1 MALQL
6 AALASVLATTGGRL
20 TVPIGTLFNNKDKDL
35 KQAINAMSFAMQEHE
50 MTNRSQEHVLKFYV
64 DNIDTVDAYKLTKI
78 ICKQFR
84 GSKPNTGA
92 FAIMGT
98 VDPESFDTLH
108 SFANA
113 FEMPF
118 VTPWFPEKTGDME
131 ESAQFAVQMQ
141 PLYHQAIV
149 DLILYYDWKSVIYI
163 YQSSEGLYRLQKIYE
178 NIPRDG
184 RGVPSFYVQTARK
197 ITEAADAI
205 EFITQL
211 EMVDRE
217 SVNHI
222 VLDCPDFMAK
232 EIMVKHVQSV
242 MLGRRNYHY
251 LMAGLVLDEQWDS
264 QVAEYGAIN
273 MTGLRIV
280 QYNSQLARD
289 VFPRFAQFNHA
300 EQGQVKQSRT
310 AKAALQEKISISAG
324 GALAFDTVNLLINTF
339 SSLVRKESRLFKER
353 KGKGGR
359 EPVRCGDL
367 SEVDKPTTW
376 ELGPRI
382 LQEIKDISFDGL
394 TGRISFDEQGR
405 RRNFT
410 LDVLEMTVGSE
421 PVPVGRWSDLVGLQ
435 MGAHPVLRLKKPSLT
450 RISSQQFLMTTIL
463 EEPYM
468 MLRKAKP
475 CELLRGNDRYEG
487 YCKDLADLITSLTG
501 IRFKIKPVNDSKY
514 GSPDKSMV
522 GGWNGMVGELVR
534 READIAIAPL
544 TINSQREQVADFTK
558 PFMSLGISIMIKEPV
573 KVRPGVFTFMNP
585 LSMEIWMCVVFAY
598 IGVSIVLFL
607 VSRFS
612 PYEWQIE
619 ESMSGTTVSN
629 HFSVINSLWFALGA
643 FMQQGIDITPR
654 SISGRIVGGVW
665 WFFSLILISSYTAN
679 LAAFLTVDRMVAPIN
694 SADDLA
700 RQTEIEYGAL
710 DGGSTVQFLKNSKI
724 SVYSRMWEF
733 MSSRDHVLTSSTR
746 DGIERVRAS
755 KGKYAFLIESSTN
768 EYQNE
773 RMPCDTIKVGKNLD
787 AKGYGIATAK
797 GTGLNDII
805 NIAVLNL
812 TENGDLAKLK
822 NRWWYDRSECKK
834 EKETAAK
841 SELSLSHVAGIF
853 YILICGLI
861 LAMVMALVEF
871 CYKASSESKKAKVP
885 MSDAMKNKARLA
897 LSGGRDIDRIV
908 LYPDSSAL

>member
-1 MALQL
+1 MTE
-6 AALASVLATTGGRL
+6 V
-20 TVPIGTLFNNKDKDL
+20 
-35 KQAINAMSFAMQEHE
+35 INAMSYAMDSH
-50 MTNRSQEHVLKFYV
+50 TSSNRSRDFVLKFYV
-64 DNIDTVDAYKLTKI
+64 DKIDTVDAYKLTKV

-84 GSKPNTGA
+84 GVTANTGA
-92 FAIMGT
+92 FAIMGS

-108 SFANA
+108 SFSNA

-118 VTPWFPEKTGDME
+118 VTPWFPEKNTDGEDE
-131 ESAQFAVQMQ
+131 THNFAVQMQ
-141 PLYHQAIV
+141 PQYHHAIV
-149 DLILYYDWKSVIYI
+149 DMILHYDWRSVIYI

-178 NIPRDG
+178 NIPRNG
-184 RGVPSFYVQTARK
+184 FGSPTFFIQTARK
-197 ITEAADAI
+197 IKTSNDAI
-205 EFITQL
+205 EFIKQL
-211 EMVDRE
+211 EHMDRE
-217 SVNHI
+217 AIKHI
-222 VLDCPDFMAK
+222 VLDCPAHIAK
-232 EIMVKHVQSV
+232 EIVFKHVQTV

-251 LMAGLVLDEQWDS
+251 LMSGLVLDDKWDS
-264 QVAEYGAIN
+264 TVEEFGAIN

-280 QYNSQLARD
+280 QYGTNLARD
-289 VFPRFAQFNHA
+289 FFKGFSSKQ
-300 EQGQVKQSRT
+300 EQQQLSRT
-310 AKAALQEKISISAG
+310 RSNHDETSTTISAN

-339 SSLVRKESRLFKER
+339 SSLMRKNVNLFVTNRR
-353 KGKGGR
+353 KGKFKEVEMGVG
-359 EPVRCGDL
+359 CGDL
-367 SEVDKPTTW
+367 SGKDGPNTW
-376 ELGPRI
+376 EHGQRI
-382 LQEIKDISFDGL
+382 LQEIKNISFEGLTGQISFD
-394 TGRISFDEQGR
+394 DQGR
-405 RRNFT
+405 RKNYT
-410 LDVLEMTVGSE
+410 LDVMEMTHRSE
-421 PVPVGRWSDLVGLQ
+421 MVQIGRWSEEEGLVISDV
-435 MGAHPVLRLKKPSLT
+435 PVFKRQRPSKTKLAAKT
-450 RISSQQFLMTTIL
+450 FIMTTIL

-468 MLRKAKP
+468 MLKKVKAGGP
-475 CELLRGNDRYEG
+475 LLRGNDMYEG
-487 YCKDLADLITSLTG
+487 YCKDLADAITRLTG
-501 IRFKIKPVNDSKY
+501 IQFLIKPVKDGKY
-514 GSPDKSMV
+514 GSPDPTFQ

-534 READIAIAPL
+534 KEAEIAIAPL

-558 PFMSLGISIMIKEPV
+558 PFMSLGISIMIKEPI
-573 KVRPGVFTFMNP
+573 KQRPGVFTFMNP

-619 ESMSGTTVSN
+619 ESISGTTVSN

-700 RQTEIEYGAL
+700 SQTEIEYGAL
-710 DGGSTVQFLKNSKI
+710 DGGSTVHFLKNSKI

-733 MSSRDHVLTSSTR
+733 MSSRPHVLTGSTR
-746 DGIERVRAS
+746 EGIERVRES

-768 EYQNE
+768 EYTNE
-773 RMPCDTIKVGKNLD
+773 RAPCDTIKVGKNLD

-797 GTGLNDII
+797 GSGLKEII

-812 TENGDLAKLK
+812 TENGDLAKYK
-822 NRWWYDRSECKK
+822 NRWWYDRSECKR
-834 EKETAAK
+834 EKEAPAK

-861 LAMVMALVEF
+861 LAMLMALVEF